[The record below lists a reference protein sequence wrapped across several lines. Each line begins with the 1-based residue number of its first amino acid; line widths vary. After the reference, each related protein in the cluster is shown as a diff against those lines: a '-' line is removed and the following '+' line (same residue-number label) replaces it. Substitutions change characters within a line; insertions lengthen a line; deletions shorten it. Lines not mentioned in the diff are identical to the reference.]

1 MKFWLDEP
9 TILFNSKYIL
19 DIYPYDNMDNNEKLN
34 AVTRFII
41 LITLFGYMCLNNY
54 LIFIL
59 GLIMIGIVIFL
70 HRTQNEKVKEG
81 YTNISEQQIIE
92 SNNPLRNILMDDY
105 KYNVN
110 KKTVDPE
117 YTPEVEESI
126 NNATKKFI
134 LQENK
139 DNNEISTIFSSLGD
153 TLSFE
158 QSMRQFYTTPNTSI
172 PNNSGDF
179 LKYLYGDLPSEKPLK
194 IY

>member
-9 TILFNSKYIL
+9 TILFDSNYIL
-19 DIYPYDNMDNNEKLN
+19 ELYPYEHMDKNEKLN

-41 LITLFGYMCLNNY
+41 LITLFGYMCINNY

-59 GLIMIGIVIFL
+59 GLIMIGIIIFI
-70 HRTQNEKVKEG
+70 HRTQINKEG
-81 YTNISEQQIIE
+81 YTNLSDQQKIE

-110 KKTVDPE
+110 KKEVDKE
-117 YTPEVEESI
+117 YTPEVEEAI

-139 DNNEISTIFSSLGD
+139 DNNEIGTIFNSLGD
-153 TLSFE
+153 KLSFE
-158 QSMRQFYTTPNTSI
+158 QSMRQFYTMPNTTI
-172 PNNSGDF
+172 PNNSGEF
-179 LKYLYGDLPSEKPLK
+179 LKYLYGELPSEKPLK
-194 IY
+194 VY

>member
-1 MKFWLDEP
+1 MKFWLDDP

-19 DIYPYDNMDNNEKLN
+19 ELYPYDYMDNNEKLN

-59 GLIMIGIVIFL
+59 GLIMIGIIIFIY
-70 HRTQNEKVKEG
+70 RTQSTKEG
-81 YTNISEQQIIE
+81 YSNISEQQVIE
-92 SNNPLRNILMDDY
+92 SNNPLRNILMNDY

-110 KKTVDPE
+110 KKGVDPE
-117 YTPEVEESI
+117 YTPAVEESI
-126 NNATKKFI
+126 NTAAKKFI

-139 DNNEISTIFSSLGD
+139 DNNEISTIFNGLGD
-153 TLSFE
+153 KLEFE
-158 QSMRQFYTTPNTSI
+158 QSMRQFYTTPNTTI
-172 PNNSGDF
+172 PNNTEDL

-194 IY
+194 IF